1 MGDNNIDRREF
12 LKRAAKAGI
21 AIGAV
26 TGGAFLLH
34 NRDAVISAGESIA
47 KVKDFRITGD
57 ALPQMAIAKGDSP
70 AKIVKAAVEGM
81 GGMKRFVSRGDIV
94 VIKPN
99 IGWDRAPEQAANTN
113 PEVVA
118 ETVRL
123 CYDAGAK
130 KVIVTDMS
138 CNDPRRCFFRSG
150 IGKSAK
156 DAGADVQLPK
166 DYKFRKMA
174 IKGDVLKVW
183 PVYTVILEADKII
196 NIPIAKH
203 HNHSTLTLGMKNWY
217 GLLGGRRKDLHQ
229 NIHMSIADLASFI
242 HPTLTIIDAYRI
254 LIKNGPQGGSI
265 RDVRM
270 MNTVAVSTDPV
281 AVDAFATTLFDKK
294 PEEIGYIVE
303 AYKRGLGN
311 INYTELKP
319 VIIST

>member
-1 MGDNNIDRREF
+1 MSDKNMNRREF
-12 LKRAAKAGI
+12 LKRTAKAGI

-26 TGGAFLLH
+26 SGGALFLH
-34 NRDAVISAGESIA
+34 NRDTVISAGESIV

-81 GGMKRFVSRGDIV
+81 GGMKRFISRGDVV

-99 IGWDRAPEQAANTN
+99 IGWDRSPEQAANTN

-130 KVIVTDMS
+130 KVVVTDMS

-156 DAGADVQLPK
+156 NAGADVQLPK

-229 NIHMSIADLASFI
+229 NIHMSIADLAAFI
-242 HPTLTIIDAYRI
+242 RPTLTIIDAYRI

-265 RDVRM
+265 RDVKM

-311 INYTELKP
+311 INYTELQP
-319 VIIST
+319 LIINI

>member
-1 MGDNNIDRREF
+1 MSDKNMNRREF
-12 LKRAAKAGI
+12 LKRTAKAGI

-26 TGGAFLLH
+26 SGGALFLH
-34 NRDAVISAGESIA
+34 NRDTVISAGESIV

-57 ALPQMAIAKGDSP
+57 ALPQMAI
-70 AKIVKAAVEGM
+70 
-81 GGMKRFVSRGDIV
+81 SRGDVV

-99 IGWDRAPEQAANTN
+99 IGWDRSPEQAANTN

-130 KVIVTDMS
+130 KVVVTDMS

-156 DAGADVQLPK
+156 NAGADVQLPK

-174 IKGDVLKVW
+174 IKGEVLKVW

-229 NIHMSIADLASFI
+229 NIHMSIADLAAFI
-242 HPTLTIIDAYRI
+242 
-254 LIKNGPQGGSI
+254 
-265 RDVRM
+265 
-270 MNTVAVSTDPV
+270 
-281 AVDAFATTLFDKK
+281 
-294 PEEIGYIVE
+294 
-303 AYKRGLGN
+303 
-311 INYTELKP
+311 
-319 VIIST
+319 